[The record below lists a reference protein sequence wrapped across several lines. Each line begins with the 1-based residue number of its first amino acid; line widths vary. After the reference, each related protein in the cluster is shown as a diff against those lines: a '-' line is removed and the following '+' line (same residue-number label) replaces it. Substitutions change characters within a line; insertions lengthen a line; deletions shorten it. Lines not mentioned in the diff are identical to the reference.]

1 MAKPQAFDL
10 LMLQMRGEQRRRWL
24 AGERLPVEQ
33 LVDGHPE
40 LRDDTAGLT
49 ALVLG
54 EYRVRQELGERPDVE
69 EYVGRFPKLAANLRR
84 FCDDQQPVAS
94 QPPSET
100 AAFDTSQP
108 HTDPPIDTSQ
118 QSLPTLTAVAHSAE
132 RQPLSGGDLA
142 DTTRFNPVALGTI
155 GHFTLMKRL
164 GSGAFGDVFQ
174 ARDTRLD
181 RVVAIKILRRD
192 TDDGR
197 GLDWFLREARAAAQ
211 LHHTNIVSVHGVDS
225 DGDLHYIVSDFID
238 GITLSKYMKSRS
250 FAPREAAEICATI
263 ADALDHAHEA
273 GIVHRDLKPGNIMLD
288 GQRRPH
294 VMDFGLAK
302 RETGEV
308 TLTADGQLVGTVP
321 YMSPEQ
327 ASGKAHQA
335 DRRSDVYSLGVILY
349 QLLTGTCPFIGSAES
364 VIYQILH
371 NQPAP
376 PRKLGP
382 DSPRDLETICLK
394 ALEKEPGRRYA
405 TARQM
410 GDDLQRYLRGEP
422 IAARRVG
429 RIERGFRWAR
439 RNPGKSLTSIL
450 LVMLLIGL
458 GVFAVE
464 NRRMRAAHAPIYRT
478 VQLATEPP
486 GARAVFVPLDPFS
499 GEPQGEKRVRLKGAT
514 PGVVELEAGDY
525 LVVVDLPGH
534 GFHEVYRHVPDDDE
548 MRASPEGGHVQWRHL
563 NWLGT
568 DDGQID
574 LPMIR
579 IQKQADVE
587 RGMARFEGGP
597 FLMGVAPTQG
607 MHGHQRTVAPFL
619 LDTTEFTQRDRWPI
633 DEKRALELGLMG
645 GANANGDPNAPVAG
659 VSYHFALEYAEW
671 TGKRLPTEA
680 EYEYVAT
687 NGGTQLFP
695 WGDSTEPLS
704 SWPLGAV
711 RHPEFDRLKHS
722 PPVYGLF
729 SNVAEWTDSRLVPY
743 PGEELI
749 TQLAK
754 TIPIAR
760 VIRGG
765 TEGSINARYTDK
777 DARAAAKFGTRARI
791 SHLTTSLFPGVGFRC
806 ARSARPRFI
815 DD

>member
-24 AGERLPVEQ
+24 AGDRMPVEQ
-33 LVDGHPE
+33 LVDGYPE

-69 EYVGRFPKLAANLRR
+69 EYLGRFPKLAANLRR
-84 FCDDQQPVAS
+84 FCEDRQPITS

-100 AAFDTSQP
+100 AAFDTSQL
-108 HTDPPIDTSQ
+108 HTDPPIDASQ

-142 DTTRFNPVALGTI
+142 DTTRFNPIALGTI

-181 RVVAIKILRRD
+181 RIVAVKILRRD

-263 ADALDHAHEA
+263 ADALEHAHAA

-371 NQPAP
+371 HQPAP

-382 DSPRDLETICLK
+382 DTPRDLETICLK
-394 ALEKEPGRRYA
+394 ALEKEPSRRYA
-405 TARQM
+405 TAGEM
-410 GDDLQRYLRGEP
+410 GHDLQRYLRGEP

-429 RIERGFRWAR
+429 RIERGLRWAR
-439 RNPGKSLTSIL
+439 RNPGKSLTSVVL
-450 LVMLLIGL
+450 MLSLIGL

-464 NRRMRAAHAPIYRT
+464 NHRIRAAHAPVYRT
-478 VQLATEPP
+478 VRLATEPP

-499 GEPQGEKRVRLKGAT
+499 GEPQGGKRVRLGKNT
-514 PGVVELEAGDY
+514 PGTVELEPGDY
-525 LVVVDLPGH
+525 LVVVALKEH
-534 GFHEVYRHVPDDDE
+534 GFHEAYRHVPDDDE
-548 MRASPEGGHVQWRHL
+548 MRASPKGGHVAWRHL
-563 NWLGT
+563 NWIAT
-568 DDGQID
+568 DDGQIKW
-574 LPMIR
+574 PTIR
-579 IQKQADVE
+579 IPIKAEVE
-587 RGMARFEGGP
+587 RGMARFEGGT
-597 FLMGVAPTQG
+597 FLMGNAPAQG
-607 MHGHQRTVAPFL
+607 MHGHQREVAPFL
-619 LDTTEFTQRDRWPI
+619 LDTTEFTQRDRRPI
-633 DEKRALELGLMG
+633 DEKRALELGFMG
-645 GANANGDPNAPVAG
+645 DANVDGDPDAPVAR

-671 TGKRLPTEA
+671 AGKRLPTEA
-680 EYEYVAT
+680 EYEYAAT

-695 WGDSTEPLS
+695 WGDSVEPLT
-704 SWPLGAV
+704 SWPLDRVGQ
-711 RHPEFDRLKHS
+711 PEFDRLDHS
-722 PPVYGLF
+722 PPVYGLY

-743 PGEELI
+743 PGEQLI
-749 TQLAK
+749 TQLSNM
-754 TIPIAR
+754 IPMAR
-760 VIRGG
+760 IIRGG
-765 TEGSINARYTDK
+765 TEGSINARYGEK
-777 DARAAAKFGTRARI
+777 DIKEVSVDGTRARH
-791 SHLTTSLFPGVGFRC
+791 SYLMDLRFPGVGFRC

-815 DD
+815 DE